1 MKKILNILTF
11 SLVFATCPDGFY
23 EDDCGTCWMP
33 YCYNTLTHDISYDL
47 NEDTCIQ
54 ESSIWIIPGSE
65 EDPYFNSYCNG
76 SCPENFLADQCN
88 SCWSSFCYTFFSPGL
103 DGDPTHSVYYDLNIE
118 ECENYGFNYYQP
130 DHPSNPYW
138 NSNCSYDCNNIINGD
153 AMVDECGDCQS
164 AYCYDYVTHQVS
176 FGACDGATQMW
187 VEANS
192 PSNPYWNASCA
203 CLEGDFNQDNIL
215 NITDIVGLVNHIIS
229 DSEYNE
235 CLDFTGEGIINI
247 VDVVAVVN
255 YVLGG
260 NALTSISPTEA
271 VIEMADG
278 QLSVRGVDGTVD
290 GIQLTLSHGSDFSID
305 LVDVNGIAI
314 AAKNSI
320 DNNTTIVVVAQKD
333 LSFIGTT
340 TGDYQ
345 IVDHVV
351 AATDRGEAVEVEAS
365 VAIEIVDF
373 KLSPAYPNPFNP
385 TTNLE
390 LAIPEAGYV
399 SVKVYNLVGQEV
411 ATLVDGMMDA
421 NPSYTFQWNAGSLSS
436 GVYLVRAE
444 GAGQMATQKLMLLK

>member
-1 MKKILNILTF
+1 M
-11 SLVFATCPDGFY
+11 AC
-23 EDDCGTCWMP
+23 ED
-33 YCYNTLTHDISYDL
+33 
-47 NEDTCIQ
+47 
-54 ESSIWIIPGSE
+54 
-65 EDPYFNSYCNG
+65 
-76 SCPENFLADQCN
+76 A
-88 SCWSSFCYTFFSPGL
+88 
-103 DGDPTHSVYYDLNIE
+103 
-118 ECENYGFNYYQP
+118 
-130 DHPSNPYW
+130 
-138 NSNCSYDCNNIINGD
+138 
-153 AMVDECGDCQS
+153 
-164 AYCYDYVTHQVS
+164 
-176 FGACDGATQMW
+176 
-187 VEANS
+187 
-192 PSNPYWNASCA
+192 
-203 CLEGDFNQDNIL
+203 EGDDHADEDHGNLFELTGLVEGYTTFTVAIFHDGHADYTSMPILVVVEEEHQTCLSGDVNQDGSINVA
-215 NITDIVGLVNHIIS
+215 DIVGLVNHIIS
-229 DSEYNE
+229 VSDYDE

-260 NALTSISPTEA
+260 NASISSSATEA

-351 AATDRGEAVEVEAS
+351 AATDKSGQVIELGTS
-365 VAIEIVDF
+365 TVAEIVDF